1 MQYKYPDVSPYVYC
15 AGNPVKYVDP
25 DGRWI
30 WENKNIQEA
39 RHYASD
45 WGCSVRLVDGKY
57 GKDAQIVNAHGDV
70 IDTKPATA
78 GNQHCAFVNIVNTL
92 DEGGISHAGGT
103 TYTTKQDVAVATGVI
118 GVISGGMAL
127 EAAGTTAV
135 GTAVTVAGMLNSAD
149 DIGTNTKGESLLQ
162 QQSTTETGKNIVGG
176 VKNAVGIITTGSD
189 ISTILTSS
197 NTYKKLISVSD
208 MVNNAVNTINSL
220 LNEE

>member
-1 MQYKYPDVSPYVYC
+1 M
-15 AGNPVKYVDP
+15 DP

-103 TYTTKQDVAVATGVI
+103 TYTTKQDVAVATGVV
-118 GVISGGMAL
+118 GVLSGGIAL
-127 EAAGTTAV
+127 EAAGGITLTN
-135 GTAVTVAGMLNSAD
+135 GLITGAGILNSAD
-149 DIGTNTKGESLLQ
+149 DIGTNAKGESFLQ
-162 QQSTTETGKNIVGG
+162 QQCSTETGKNIVGG

>member
-1 MQYKYPDVSPYVYC
+1 
-15 AGNPVKYVDP
+15 
-25 DGRWI
+25 
-30 WENKNIQEA
+30 
-39 RHYASD
+39 
-45 WGCSVRLVDGKY
+45 
-57 GKDAQIVNAHGDV
+57 
-70 IDTKPATA
+70 
-78 GNQHCAFVNIVNTL
+78 
-92 DEGGISHAGGT
+92 
-103 TYTTKQDVAVATGVI
+103 
-118 GVISGGMAL
+118 
-127 EAAGTTAV
+127 
-135 GTAVTVAGMLNSAD
+135 MLNSAD